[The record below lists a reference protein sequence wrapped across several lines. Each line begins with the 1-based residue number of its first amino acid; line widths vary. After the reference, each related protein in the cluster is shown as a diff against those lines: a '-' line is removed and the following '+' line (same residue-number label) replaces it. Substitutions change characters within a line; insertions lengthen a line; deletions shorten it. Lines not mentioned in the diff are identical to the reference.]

1 MSTFTQAHL
10 TAIEEA
16 IAGGYLEVRYDDKV
30 VKYQSMSD
38 LLKARTLI
46 GRASN
51 AIRYQ
56 INYFFTNRVV
66 TASIIISGVLF
77 ACN

>member
-46 GRASN
+46 ASKLQEQSGG
-51 AIRYQ
+51 AMRISY
-56 INYFFTNRVV
+56 V
-66 TASIIISGVLF
+66 TTARDYE
-77 ACN
+77 

>member
-30 VKYQSMSD
+30 VRYQSMSD
-38 LLKARTLI
+38 LLKARQLI
-46 GRASN
+46 ASKLSEQSS
-51 AIRYQ
+51 AMRISY
-56 INYFFTNRVV
+56 V
-66 TASIIISGVLF
+66 TTARDYE
-77 ACN
+77 

>member
-30 VKYQSMSD
+30 VRYQSMSD
-38 LLKARTLI
+38 LLKARSLI
-46 GRASN
+46 ASSL
-51 AIRYQ
+51 AAASAP
-56 INYFFTNRVV
+56 RVRIDYPTV
-66 TASIIISGVLF
+66 VRDYE
-77 ACN
+77 

>member
-38 LLKARTLI
+38 LMRARNLI
-46 GRASN
+46 ASSLT
-51 AIRYQ
+51 AA
-56 INYFFTNRVV
+56 TSPVV
-66 TASIIISGVLF
+66 RIDYPAVVRDYE
-77 ACN
+77 

>member
-30 VKYQSMSD
+30 VKYQSMGD
-38 LLKARTLI
+38 LLRARQLI
-46 GRASN
+46 ASKLTP
-51 AIRYQ
+51 AAGAMSLSY
-56 INYFFTNRVV
+56 VS
-66 TASIIISGVLF
+66 TARDYE
-77 ACN
+77 

>member
-30 VKYQSMSD
+30 VRYQSMSD
-38 LLKARTLI
+38 LMKARNLI
-46 GRASN
+46 ASSL
-51 AIRYQ
+51 AAS
-56 INYFFTNRVV
+56 TAPVV
-66 TASIIISGVLF
+66 RIDYPAVVRDYE
-77 ACN
+77 